1 MRRRTSAPSRKS
13 AMPSWYLPFSPFC
26 SSKPSDTSV
35 TASRWTVL
43 FASPRRRASAL
54 MPISTSSSENAL
66 RSRIAVATEDSRSRR
81 PRPLVLPAVFL
92 LAIRFSPSARQRR
105 GTSFRSADHCS
116 AASRRSVAD
125 VSIILRLA
133 RTERRRR
140 MNAGRKIVV
149 VGGGPA
155 GVAAALAAKQQDAA
169 ADIVLLSDE
178 TQEPYEKPPLSK
190 AVLTGKAMPH
200 DAPIAGP
207 KGVAASGVRLK
218 LGTPVKAIDRGARAV
233 MTDAGERIG
242 YDALLLTTGSINR
255 TLPMFP
261 EGQKGVFYLR
271 TEAQARALKA
281 RLHQGGSLLVIGG
294 GLIGLE
300 VAASAAELGVKTT
313 VIEIAPRILARVCN
327 TEISELIHE
336 RHRSRGVDIRVGT
349 AVSALRELTDG
360 RLVVGAGVAPDDR
373 LAKAAGLATQDG
385 IVVDDH
391 GRTGDAA
398 IFAAGDC
405 TRFPGPHGPVRLE
418 NWRHAQEHGA
428 IAGRNAAGGD
438 VVYKVAPSFWSE
450 QHDMYI
456 QGVGWPVAQPSARIR
471 RPLGAGAALLFELDG
486 TRLAH
491 ALGINAQRDMAVVR
505 RLIER
510 GVPVDAS
517 ELADAGKP
525 LAAMLKAKV

>member
-1 MRRRTSAPSRKS
+1 
-13 AMPSWYLPFSPFC
+13 
-26 SSKPSDTSV
+26 
-35 TASRWTVL
+35 
-43 FASPRRRASAL
+43 
-54 MPISTSSSENAL
+54 
-66 RSRIAVATEDSRSRR
+66 
-81 PRPLVLPAVFL
+81 
-92 LAIRFSPSARQRR
+92 
-105 GTSFRSADHCS
+105 
-116 AASRRSVAD
+116 
-125 VSIILRLA
+125 
-133 RTERRRR
+133 

-207 KGVAASGVRLK
+207 KGVAASGVRLT

-242 YDALLLTTGSINR
+242 YDALVLTTGSINR

-360 RLVVGAGVAPDDR
+360 RLGVDADSGDTI
-373 LAKAAGLATQDG
+373 AADL
-385 IVVDDH
+385 I
-391 GRTGDAA
+391 
-398 IFAAGDC
+398 

-456 QGVGWPVAQPSARIR
+456 QGVGWPVARPSARVR

-486 TRLAH
+486 THLAH

-510 GVPVDAS
+510 GVPVDAR